1 MDPMKGAIQ
10 LRNCNCNGNG
20 NGNNN
25 GRRRRCGCMKM
36 ARSCWENFPY
46 YNGPCPNTD
55 GCYGWYNCNSC
66 NCNCDCDCGN
76 DNDDNDSGS
85 GQSCGYERC
94 RRRCMRR
101 CMERCRNR
109 YDDDDDCGQ
118 QPMPRGNRRYD
129 DDDDCDQQPM
139 PRGNR
144 RYDDDDDCG
153 QQPSLRGNRRYDDD
167 DCGMPRRRRRRRCF
181 GPCCGMF
188 MAQLP
193 MAVGPNGIIPL
204 VFNNPCKS
212 DNFEVNSG
220 LVKVERAGTYLAT
233 YTVRVP
239 EAAALTTTITLNV
252 DNASQSSAITQV
264 GEANSEY
271 TAQAIFQA
279 DEGDIV
285 ALRTSEAINVTDTA
299 AQPMFTLSLVR
310 LDNE

>member
-1 MDPMKGAIQ
+1 
-10 LRNCNCNGNG
+10 
-20 NGNNN
+20 
-25 GRRRRCGCMKM
+25 MKM

-46 YNGPCPNTD
+46 YTGPCPNAD
-55 GCYGWYNCNSC
+55 GCYGWYNCNNNCNNNC
-66 NCNCDCDCGN
+66 NCNCDCDN
-76 DNDDNDSGS
+76 DNESDDNDSGS
-85 GQSCGYERC
+85 GQSCSRERC

-101 CMERCRNR
+101 CMERCRN
-109 YDDDDDCGQ
+109 
-118 QPMPRGNRRYD
+118 
-129 DDDDCDQQPM
+129 
-139 PRGNR
+139 

-239 EAAALTTTITLNV
+239 EAADLTTTITLNV
-252 DNASQSSAITQV
+252 DNASQYSAITQV